1 MEQQQQP
8 ASSNAQLIAVISY
21 LTLVGWII
29 AFVLH
34 QNDKSELG
42 IFHIRQSLGINIIGV
57 VGWVVFWIPLIGWL
71 AAIFLFVIWIMGLI
85 SAAQGEMKPVPL
97 LGKFFQ
103 DIFKGI
109 Q

>member
-1 MEQQQQP
+1 MEQQQP
-8 ASSNAQLIAVISY
+8 SSSNGQLIAIVSY
-21 LTLVGWII
+21 LSLIGWII
-29 AFVLH
+29 AFILY
-34 QNDKSELG
+34 QNDKSE
-42 IFHIRQSLGINIIGV
+42 IAIYHIRQSLGINIIAII
-57 VGWVVFWIPLIGWL
+57 GWIIFWIPILGWL

-97 LGKFFQ
+97 FGKFFQ